1 MRLEPAD
8 SPCIH
13 LCRIDEPTGLCE
25 GCLRTIQE
33 IIHWADYS
41 EQQRA
46 DVLAQLN
53 DRHL

>member
-13 LCRIDEPTGLCE
+13 WCRIDELTGLCE

-41 EQQRA
+41 DQQRA
-46 DVLAQLN
+46 TVLAELPQ
-53 DRHL
+53 RHL

>member
-13 LCRIDEPTGLCE
+13 LCRIDEQTGLCE

-46 DVLAQLN
+46 DILAQLN
-53 DRHL
+53 GRHL

>member
-13 LCRIDEPTGLCE
+13 LCRIDEQTGLCE

-41 EQQRA
+41 EQQRGA
-46 DVLAQLN
+46 VLAELPNRQL
-53 DRHL
+53 